1 MGNVCSMHGII
12 KKFKQKLVGNLER
25 RRPLGKPR
33 HRWKD
38 NMKNDV
44 KETVFRGMAK
54 VIWQDFVNTVMD
66 ICVP

>member
-1 MGNVCSMHGII
+1 MHGII